1 MARQSIYKRARH
13 TVDKQKKKVI
23 LQYMRGNPDLVI
35 NSSVTVIKGLR
46 FWLRLKFAL
55 DILKGNGRKRRME
68 AYLDKED
75 VPKQEYPRPVKE
87 KTEDQQ

>member
-1 MARQSIYKRARH
+1 MARQSVFKRARH

-23 LQYMRGNPDLVI
+23 LQYMQENPDLVI

-46 FWLRLKFAL
+46 FRLRLKFAL
-55 DILKGNGRKRRME
+55 DILMGKRKRRME

-75 VPKQEYPRPVKE
+75 KPIEEGAKE
-87 KTEDQQ
+87 AANG